1 MDLQSLQFCFLTRT
15 EKRVKMFLQLNDTNQ
30 NPPLTWRLD
39 VNAVC
44 PKCGQVAI
52 LGNATDGGSK
62 IRCDSC
68 GYSKS
73 FGDSAEAVATHL
85 IKTASVIA

>member
-1 MDLQSLQFCFLTRT
+1 MVTCGVSFATG
-15 EKRVKMFLQLNDTNQ
+15 VNMFLQLQDLNQ

-44 PKCGQVAI
+44 PKCGQVA
-52 LGNATDGGSK
+52 LLANVAEGGSMIK
-62 IRCDSC
+62 CGSC

-73 FGDSAEAVATHL
+73 FADTAEAVAIHL
-85 IKTASVIA
+85 IKTASVMP